1 MMLRKFCK
9 EIKLF
14 KNKKKWMIKEKKI
27 KLRINLEVLI
37 FNRSYRKNRKNG
49 SDVIKNLRK

>member
-1 MMLRKFCK
+1 MLRKSCK

-27 KLRINLEVLI
+27 KLRINLEVPI
-37 FNRSYRKNRKNG
+37 SNRSYRKNRKNG
-49 SDVIKNLRK
+49 SDVIKNSRK